1 MTTITTQTS
10 RPRAL
15 HITLWIAQAL
25 VASMFM
31 MAGFMKTFTP
41 IEDLSVIMPW
51 AKDSR
56 ILIRLIGISE
66 LLGALGVILPA
77 VLRIAPRLTVLAAW
91 GLALIMVLALLFH
104 FNRGEM
110 SALPT
115 NIVLGLLSVFIAW
128 GRSAKIPIPQR
139 G

>member
-1 MTTITTQTS
+1 MTTKTTQAA

-15 HITLWIAQAL
+15 HITLWIAQAI
-25 VASMFM
+25 VASMFL

-51 AKDSR
+51 AKDSQV
-56 ILIRLIGISE
+56 LIRFIGISE
-66 LLGALGVILPA
+66 LLGGLGLIFPA
-77 VLRIAPRLTVLAAW
+77 ALRIAPRLTVLAAW

-128 GRSAKIPIPQR
+128 GRSTKVPIHQR
-139 G
+139 A